1 MSKLKINMVTR
12 SYDHLM
18 ALACG
23 DVAVEGVDLNFDRK
37 TDMSQFMADPSFHAG
52 EMSFSQYLIRSSQG
66 GREFV
71 GLPVVVMRGFR
82 HRCFFVR
89 RGSEL
94 RALKDLAGKRVGT
107 NGWPDTG
114 NTWSR
119 AVLREQGVRIDQI
132 DWWVGPTDDPSYDSV
147 GHRPKLTLPSNV
159 RSVAP
164 GRTLQDML
172 LAGELDAF
180 MCPWPPKAFYGVDAQ
195 IVRLIP
201 DYRKVE
207 QTYARRVGYYPAHHI
222 LAIRRQVFEQHPWL
236 VRSLY
241 EACEQAKFQ
250 SQENRRFL
258 ADSTPWVLAD
268 IEETI
273 EILGPDWQPYGVEP
287 NRRMIQS
294 LCDEEFAQGLIAQ
307 PLDSAAVF
315 AEFKQAM
322 GELS

>member
-66 GREFV
+66 EREFV
-71 GLPVVVMRGFR
+71 GLPVFVMRGFR

-119 AVLREQGVRIDQI
+119 AARAGGTYRSDRLV
-132 DWWVGPTDDPSYDSV
+132 DW
-147 GHRPKLTLPSNV
+147 
-159 RSVAP
+159 P
-164 GRTLQDML
+164 GR
-172 LAGELDAF
+172 
-180 MCPWPPKAFYGVDAQ
+180 
-195 IVRLIP
+195 
-201 DYRKVE
+201 
-207 QTYARRVGYYPAHHI
+207 
-222 LAIRRQVFEQHPWL
+222 
-236 VRSLY
+236 
-241 EACEQAKFQ
+241 
-250 SQENRRFL
+250 
-258 ADSTPWVLAD
+258 
-268 IEETI
+268 
-273 EILGPDWQPYGVEP
+273 
-287 NRRMIQS
+287 
-294 LCDEEFAQGLIAQ
+294 
-307 PLDSAAVF
+307 
-315 AEFKQAM
+315 
-322 GELS
+322 

>member
-52 EMSFSQYLIRSSQG
+52 ERSFSQYLIRSSQG
-66 GREFV
+66 EREFV
-71 GLPVVVMRGFR
+71 GLPVFVMRGFR

-132 DWWVGPTDDPSYDSV
+132 DWWLARPMTHPT
-147 GHRPKLTLPSNV
+147 
-159 RSVAP
+159 
-164 GRTLQDML
+164 
-172 LAGELDAF
+172 
-180 MCPWPPKAFYGVDAQ
+180 
-195 IVRLIP
+195 
-201 DYRKVE
+201 
-207 QTYARRVGYYPAHHI
+207 
-222 LAIRRQVFEQHPWL
+222 
-236 VRSLY
+236 
-241 EACEQAKFQ
+241 
-250 SQENRRFL
+250 
-258 ADSTPWVLAD
+258 
-268 IEETI
+268 
-273 EILGPDWQPYGVEP
+273 
-287 NRRMIQS
+287 IQS
-294 LCDEEFAQGLIAQ
+294 VIDLN
-307 PLDSAAVF
+307 
-315 AEFKQAM
+315 
-322 GELS
+322 